1 MERGRSRKARSGC
14 LGRIFGFVLFL
25 IVAAVGVIAAVKYMP
40 SRERADLDALY
51 AAGGSDRVALYLNY
65 ERQEESGVYVDGQT
79 YLPAAW
85 VDANLNER
93 FYWDANEKIL
103 VYALPEEI
111 VKSDETTVDEDGKKI
126 LYRDGDAVY
135 LSLALIQK
143 YTDVRL
149 QAYDGEAQKRV
160 FVENNWD
167 PVTVADAAWSAKIR
181 LRGGLK
187 SPIVTEIKRGGT
199 VTVLEQYDNWARV
212 MTPDGHIGYMHKW
225 KMKNLHE
232 EMLKSDFTAPVYQ
245 NISLDQ
251 KIVMVW
257 HQVTIAAANQAM
269 DSLIAKTKGVNVIA
283 PTWFTLSSNSGAYES
298 LADKSYVDRAHEKGL
313 QVWAVLDNFS
323 RECSKNVQA
332 EVLLSR
338 TSVREKLIENMMTEA
353 DRYGFDGINLDF
365 ESLKTAAGVHYIE
378 FIRELSVS
386 CRKKG
391 LVLSVDNYVPA
402 VYNRFY
408 NQKEQGNVAD
418 YVIIM
423 GYDEHYAGGEA
434 GSVSSIGYVENGIKD
449 MLSLVPKEKV
459 INAVPFYTRLWTGS
473 GDNAS
478 SRAMGI
484 SEATKWVSESG
495 MDLTWDD
502 SLGQYYGRLDSQN
515 GEQQLWMEETRSLG
529 LKMDLIKKYDLA
541 GVAGWRLGLET
552 SDVWDVI
559 GWE

>member
-1 MERGRSRKARSGC
+1 M
-14 LGRIFGFVLFL
+14 
-25 IVAAVGVIAAVKYMP
+25 
-40 SRERADLDALY
+40 
-51 AAGGSDRVALYLNY
+51 
-65 ERQEESGVYVDGQT
+65 
-79 YLPAAW
+79 
-85 VDANLNER
+85 
-93 FYWDANEKIL
+93 
-103 VYALPEEI
+103 
-111 VKSDETTVDEDGKKI
+111 
-126 LYRDGDAVY
+126 
-135 LSLALIQK
+135 
-143 YTDVRL
+143 
-149 QAYDGEAQKRV
+149 
-160 FVENNWD
+160 
-167 PVTVADAAWSAKIR
+167 
-181 LRGGLK
+181 
-187 SPIVTEIKRGGT
+187 
-199 VTVLEQYDNWARV
+199 
-212 MTPDGHIGYMHKW
+212 
-225 KMKNLHE
+225 
-232 EMLKSDFTAPVYQ
+232 
-245 NISLDQ
+245 
-251 KIVMVW
+251 
-257 HQVTIAAANQAM
+257 
-269 DSLIAKTKGVNVIA
+269 
-283 PTWFTLSSNSGAYES
+283 
-298 LADKSYVDRAHEKGL
+298 DRAHEKGL

-502 SLGQYYGRLDSQN
+502 SAGQYYGRLDSQN

>member
-1 MERGRSRKARSGC
+1 M
-14 LGRIFGFVLFL
+14 
-25 IVAAVGVIAAVKYMP
+25 
-40 SRERADLDALY
+40 
-51 AAGGSDRVALYLNY
+51 
-65 ERQEESGVYVDGQT
+65 
-79 YLPAAW
+79 
-85 VDANLNER
+85 
-93 FYWDANEKIL
+93 
-103 VYALPEEI
+103 
-111 VKSDETTVDEDGKKI
+111 
-126 LYRDGDAVY
+126 
-135 LSLALIQK
+135 
-143 YTDVRL
+143 
-149 QAYDGEAQKRV
+149 
-160 FVENNWD
+160 
-167 PVTVADAAWSAKIR
+167 
-181 LRGGLK
+181 
-187 SPIVTEIKRGGT
+187 
-199 VTVLEQYDNWARV
+199 
-212 MTPDGHIGYMHKW
+212 
-225 KMKNLHE
+225 
-232 EMLKSDFTAPVYQ
+232 
-245 NISLDQ
+245 
-251 KIVMVW
+251 
-257 HQVTIAAANQAM
+257 
-269 DSLIAKTKGVNVIA
+269 
-283 PTWFTLSSNSGAYES
+283 
-298 LADKSYVDRAHEKGL
+298 
-313 QVWAVLDNFS
+313 
-323 RECSKNVQA
+323 
-332 EVLLSR
+332 
-338 TSVREKLIENMMTEA
+338 REKLIENMMTEA

-365 ESLKTAAGVHYIE
+365 ESLKTAAGVHS
-378 FIRELSVS
+378 LSLSAS
-386 CRKKG
+386 CRFPNRKKG

-502 SLGQYYGRLDSQN
+502 SAGQYYGRLDSQN

>member
-93 FYWDANEKIL
+93 FYWDANEEIL

-232 EMLKSDFTAPVYQ
+232 ETLKSDFTAPVYQ

-332 EVLLSR
+332 
-338 TSVREKLIENMMTEA
+338 EA

-502 SLGQYYGRLDSQN
+502 SAGQYYGRLDSQN

>member
-1 MERGRSRKARSGC
+1 M
-14 LGRIFGFVLFL
+14 
-25 IVAAVGVIAAVKYMP
+25 
-40 SRERADLDALY
+40 
-51 AAGGSDRVALYLNY
+51 
-65 ERQEESGVYVDGQT
+65 
-79 YLPAAW
+79 
-85 VDANLNER
+85 
-93 FYWDANEKIL
+93 
-103 VYALPEEI
+103 
-111 VKSDETTVDEDGKKI
+111 DEDGKKI

-232 EMLKSDFTAPVYQ
+232 ETLKSDFTAPVYQ

-423 GYDEHYAGGEA
+423 GYDEHYVGSEEA
-434 GSVSSIGYVENGIKD
+434 GSVASLPWVEKGIQD
-449 MLSLVPKEKV
+449 TIAEVPAQRV
-459 INAVPFYTRLWTGS
+459 INAVPFYTRLWKTEAGS
-473 GDNAS
+473 LS
-478 SRAMGI
+478 
-484 SEATKWVSESG
+484 SEAIG
-495 MDLTWDD
+495 MDTAQEVVNTNNAQVYWDSD
-502 SLGQYYGRLDSQN
+502 VSQNYGSFEKDGCTYQIWIEDSQSIAAKV
-515 GEQQLWMEETRSLG
+515 QLVQ
-529 LKMDLIKKYDLA
+529 KYNLA
-541 GVAGWRLGLET
+541 GVAAWKLGFEN
-552 SDVWDVI
+552 SSIWQVI
-559 GWE
+559 TDNLSASN